1 MLWLQEAAPIMT
13 SSRFAGCL
21 VGLACGDALGGP
33 AEEIPGHPSTAVK
46 PVTEMI
52 GGGTFG
58 LLEGQITDDTEMAL
72 CLVRSLLEKQGF
84 DPADIAHKFQ
94 EWFFDSPIGA
104 GGTVRAAMKRLRD
117 GYSWQEAG
125 RSELGLKSLGN
136 GSVMRCAPIA
146 MFDCYADKSVLL
158 QHTQIQGMITHPRE
172 ECIHAA
178 NFINVIISYLLKAK
192 SPSIKPLT
200 EAQELLKTAGLYTL
214 NSPRAAYAYALTHIP
229 LDMQEKYKDIHKV
242 EKITPFGTV
251 HHTVIASV
259 NCLLTT
265 TSFEEAIIK
274 AVNLGG
280 DADTIAAI
288 TGAMAGAWYGIEA
301 IPTRWSSKL
310 MDRHGQPV
318 LEELLISAE
327 KLYYLALLPILS

>member
-1 MLWLQEAAPIMT
+1 M
-13 SSRFAGCL
+13 SVNRFVGCL

-33 AEEIPGHPSTAVK
+33 AEEIPGFPSKAIK

-52 GGGTFG
+52 GGGNFG
-58 LLEGQITDDTEMAL
+58 LRIGQVTDDSEMAL
-72 CLVRSLLEKQGF
+72 CIVRSLLENQGF
-84 DPADIAHKFQ
+84 DPADIADKFR

-104 GGTVRAAMKRLRD
+104 GGTVRAAMERLRD
-117 GYSWQEAG
+117 GCSWQEAG

-146 MFDCYADKSVLL
+146 MFDCYAKQMNKNFNIMDTKLL
-158 QHTQIQGMITHPRE
+158 EHTRIQGEITHPRE
-172 ECIHAA
+172 ECVHAA

-192 SPSIKPLT
+192 NPGKKILSNA
-200 EAQELLKTAGLYTL
+200 EQLLVSAGLYTM
-214 NSPRAAYAYALTHIP
+214 NSPRGAYAYALRYIP
-229 LDMQEKYKDIHKV
+229 LVMQEKYKDIHKL
-242 EKITPFGTV
+242 EKVNPFGTV

-265 TSFEEAIIK
+265 STFEEAIIK

-288 TGAMAGAWYGIEA
+288 TGAMAGAWYGIEE
-301 IPTRWSSKL
+301 IPTRWSAKL
-310 MDRHGQPV
+310 VDRHGRPV
-318 LEELLISAE
+318 LAELVASAE
-327 KLYYLALLPILS
+327 ALHQLALKQC

>member
-1 MLWLQEAAPIMT
+1 MN
-13 SSRFAGCL
+13 SRFAGCL

-33 AEEIPGHPSTAVK
+33 AEEIPGHPSKVVK

-52 GGGTFG
+52 GGGNFG
-58 LLEGQITDDTEMAL
+58 LLLGQVTDDTEMAL

-84 DPADIAHKFQ
+84 DPADIAHKFK

-104 GGTVRAAMKRLRD
+104 GGTVRAAMERLRD
-117 GYSWQEAG
+117 GISWDEAG
-125 RSELGLKSLGN
+125 NSELGLKSLGN

-146 MFDCYADKSVLL
+146 LFDCFSGLNKQGNRLNETKLL
-158 QHTQIQGMITHPRE
+158 EHTRLQGIITHPRE

-178 NFINVIISYLLKAK
+178 NFINVIISYLLTAREPSKEELTKAM
-192 SPSIKPLT
+192 SSGIFLT
-200 EAQELLKTAGLYTL
+200 HG
-214 NSPRAAYAYALTHIP
+214 PRAAVPYALYWIP
-229 LDMQEKYKDIHKV
+229 PYMQEKYKDIAKRDQ
-242 EKITPFGTV
+242 INPFGTV
-251 HHTVIASV
+251 HNTVIASV

-265 TSFEEAIIK
+265 YTFEDAVVK

-301 IPTRWSSKL
+301 IPERWSSKL
-310 MDRHGQPV
+310 VDRHGKPV
-318 LEELLISAE
+318 LEELMTSSEA
-327 KLYYLALLPILS
+327 LYQLALKA